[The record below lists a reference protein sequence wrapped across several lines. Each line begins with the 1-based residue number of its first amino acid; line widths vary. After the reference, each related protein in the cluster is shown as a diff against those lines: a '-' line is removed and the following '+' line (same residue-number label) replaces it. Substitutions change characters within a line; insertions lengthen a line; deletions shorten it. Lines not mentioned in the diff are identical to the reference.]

1 MDEKQ
6 SKSTYEEFKVSG
18 QQLMEKIQE
27 LIHEGN
33 IRRVVIK
40 NKEGNTIMELPVTLG
55 AIGAVFAPI
64 LAAVGALAALA
75 AEFTIVVEKTE

>member
-6 SKSTYEEFKVSG
+6 SKSTNEEFKVSG

-75 AEFTIVVEKTE
+75 AEYTIVVEKTE